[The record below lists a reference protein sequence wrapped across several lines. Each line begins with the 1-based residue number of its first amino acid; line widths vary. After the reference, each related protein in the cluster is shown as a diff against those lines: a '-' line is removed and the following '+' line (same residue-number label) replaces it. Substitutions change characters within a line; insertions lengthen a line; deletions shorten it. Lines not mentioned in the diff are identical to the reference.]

1 MLNVAAVTRAN
12 ARKHSR
18 CIMKTEDKRRE
29 KKARKTDKPWVKSH
43 AVGAPEAGAIA
54 GEIAGA
60 VVGSIAGPVGAV
72 AGMVIG
78 AVAGAVAGEEL
89 AVESARASAH
99 DKELDEEI
107 GVTKGDLG
115 AVQPG
120 RPPRGSGRVS
130 LASLGL
136 SGGGGT
142 SAEGPI
148 QDIDD

>member
-1 MLNVAAVTRAN
+1 
-12 ARKHSR
+12 
-18 CIMKTEDKRRE
+18 MKKTQE
-29 KKARKTDKPWVKSH
+29 KTWLKAH
-43 AVGAPEAGAIA
+43 VGPAEAGAIA

-60 VVGSIAGPVGAV
+60 VVGSVAGPVGAV

-89 AVESARASAH
+89 GVESERISRH

-120 RPPRGSGRVS
+120 GSPRSGHPS
-130 LASLGL
+130 AASLGL
-136 SGGGGT
+136 SSGGGGA
-142 SAEGPI
+142 SAEGPM
-148 QDIDD
+148 QEIDGED

>member
-1 MLNVAAVTRAN
+1 MKAEKNLNRT
-12 ARKHSR
+12 
-18 CIMKTEDKRRE
+18 TKRG
-29 KKARKTDKPWVKSH
+29 KPWLKPRV
-43 AVGAPEAGAIA
+43 VGAPEAGAIA

-60 VVGSIAGPVGAV
+60 VIGSAAGPIGAV

-78 AVAGAVAGEEL
+78 AVAGAVAGEEM
-89 AVESARASAH
+89 AEESARASQH

-120 RPPRGSGRVS
+120 GPPRSSRRVS

-136 SGGGGT
+136 SDGGAT
-142 SAEGPI
+142 PAEGPM
-148 QDIDD
+148 QDVDD

>member
-1 MLNVAAVTRAN
+1 
-12 ARKHSR
+12 
-18 CIMKTEDKRRE
+18 MKAE
-29 KKARKTDKPWVKSH
+29 KKLEEGNTQTKKDKPWLKSH
-43 AVGAPEAGAIA
+43 VVGAPEAGAIA

-60 VVGSIAGPVGAV
+60 VIGSAAGPLGAV

-78 AVAGAVAGEEL
+78 AVAGAVAGEEM
-89 AVESARASAH
+89 AEESDRASKH
-99 DKELDEEI
+99 DKELDDEI

-120 RPPRGSGRVS
+120 GAPRSGHVS

-142 SAEGPI
+142 PAEGPM
-148 QDIDD
+148 QDVDD

>member
-1 MLNVAAVTRAN
+1 
-12 ARKHSR
+12 
-18 CIMKTEDKRRE
+18 MKAE
-29 KKARKTDKPWVKSH
+29 KKLREQKAEKETEKPWLKSH

-60 VVGSIAGPVGAV
+60 VIGSVAGPVGAI

-89 AVESARASAH
+89 AVESDRVSKH

-120 RPPRGSGRVS
+120 GPPRSSGHVS

-148 QDIDD
+148 QDVDD